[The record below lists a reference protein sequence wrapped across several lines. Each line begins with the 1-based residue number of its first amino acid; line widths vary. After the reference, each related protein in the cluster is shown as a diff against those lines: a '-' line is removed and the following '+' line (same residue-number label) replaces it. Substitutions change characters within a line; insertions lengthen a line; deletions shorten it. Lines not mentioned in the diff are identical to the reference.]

1 MRSTLKKTTE
11 NDSYTSLNTL
21 CLNNRANSWIMKSLA
36 QRSIVLN
43 AMLEDKHK
51 GLIHFTK

>member
-1 MRSTLKKTTE
+1 MRSTLDKTTK

-21 CLNNRANSWIMKSLA
+21 CLSNRANSWIMKSLA

-43 AMLEDKHK
+43 AMLKDKHK

>member
-1 MRSTLKKTTE
+1 MRSTLEKTTK

-21 CLNNRANSWIMKSLA
+21 CLNTRANSWIMKSRA